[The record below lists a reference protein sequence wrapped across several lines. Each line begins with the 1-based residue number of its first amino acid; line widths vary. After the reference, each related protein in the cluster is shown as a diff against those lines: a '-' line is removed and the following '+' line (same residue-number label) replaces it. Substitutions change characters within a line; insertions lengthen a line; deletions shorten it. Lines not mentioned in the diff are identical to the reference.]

1 MPSFTKVATS
11 NIAPSVF
18 VKLSTTLDGRVT
30 QCGAGDKIYG
40 ISQPG
45 ERNLPYTGLQDGFAA
60 IAGENLMIYGPGS
73 DKDVLLKL
81 GGTVAPGDRLK
92 SDANGL
98 GVVTTTPADEVGAIA
113 QEVGLSG
120 QIIAV
125 QPIFGMPL

>member
-1 MPSFTKVATS
+1 MASFTKVSTG
-11 NIAPSVF
+11 NIVPSVF
-18 VKLSTTLDGRVT
+18 VKLSTTLDGKVT

-45 ERNLPYTGLQDGFAA
+45 ERNLPFTGLQDGFAA
-60 IAGENLMIYGPGS
+60 IAGENLRIYGPGE
-73 DKDVLLKL
+73 DKDVLLRL

-92 SDANGL
+92 SDASGF
-98 GVVTTTPADEVGAIA
+98 GVITTTPADEVGAIA
-113 QEVGLSG
+113 QQVGVSG